1 MIEGYE
7 GLRKLSP
14 AISVDANLPEAGQR
28 LVQLYTAWGKPEK
41 AAEWRQ
47 RLERPEK

>member
-1 MIEGYE
+1 LIEGYE

-28 LVQLYTAWGKPEK
+28 LVELDTAWGQPEK
-41 AAEWRQ
+41 AAAWRARVQ
-47 RLERPEK
+47 